1 MLILTMMCDNRTI
14 GFSCHRS
21 LRADRAK
28 RRLPSRHHH
37 SSSSRR
43 VPQPS
48 ILSPPPR
55 LCPHLLS
62 ASSLPS
68 LPLSS
73 TSSSL
78 LYPPRSS
85 ILPPL
90 HPPSF
95 RVSRSARSAS
105 LFYVPIL
112 TGSRR
117 RRRRSSAVTC
127 SLAFLPL
134 FFLCRCLRASQ
145 LSRGVPPLRPSSP
158 PAAMNGEDAF
168 LYFPATSESQTRNN
182 ARAELA
188 DRTST

>member
-1 MLILTMMCDNRTI
+1 MCDNVTI
-14 GFSCHRS
+14 RFSSRRA

-28 RRLPSRHHH
+28 CRLPSRHHH

-48 ILSPPPR
+48 VLRSPPR
-55 LCPHLLS
+55 LCPHLLC

-68 LPLSS
+68 LPLSP

-78 LYPPRSS
+78 LYPPPHSS
-85 ILPPL
+85 VLPPL

-105 LFYVPIL
+105 LFYVAIL

-117 RRRRSSAVTC
+117 HRRRSSAVTC

-168 LYFPATSESQTRNN
+168 HYFPCNLAESQTRNN
-182 ARAELA
+182 AGAELA
-188 DRTST
+188 D

>member
-1 MLILTMMCDNRTI
+1 MLILITMCDNMTI
-14 GFSCHRS
+14 RFSCCKA
-21 LRADRAK
+21 LGGDRAK

-37 SSSSRR
+37 SSSSR
-43 VPQPS
+43 VPQ
-48 ILSPPPR
+48 LSVLLSPPR

-68 LPLSS
+68 LPLSP

-78 LYPPRSS
+78 LNTPPHSS
-85 ILPPL
+85 VLPPL

-95 RVSRSARSAS
+95 RVSRSVRSAS
-105 LFYVPIL
+105 LFYVAIL

-117 RRRRSSAVTC
+117 RRCSSAVTC

-158 PAAMNGEDAF
+158 PAAMNGEHAF
-168 LYFPATSESQTRNN
+168 LYFPAT
-182 ARAELA
+182 
-188 DRTST
+188 